1 MDDQKKPLIS
11 NAADEAQV
19 KNAATKFKITRDSE
33 MNDLRFLMSTQQGRR
48 FMWRFLAHCKV
59 FGSVWEPSAKIHYN
73 AGKQDI
79 GHFLQSEIV
88 EADQDMYFK
97 MMTEAKGNE

>member
-11 NAADEAQV
+11 NAADESQV
-19 KNAATKFKITRDSE
+19 KNTATKVKLTRDSE
-33 MNDLRFLMSTQQGRR
+33 LNDLRFLLSTSQGRR
-48 FMWRFLAHCKV
+48 FFWRFLSHCRV
-59 FGSVWEPSAKIHYN
+59 FGSVWEQSAKIHYN

-79 GHFLQSEIV
+79 GHFLQAEIV